1 MTMTKARKVSDRVPI
16 RKLEPGK
23 RLRAMRELIGLTQG
37 DFAEIVGIPRYRLTK
52 LENLITQISIKDIEA
67 VTDVFPDFLSWL
79 AVEGDITLADL
90 KESQSKLCKAI
101 AARIEAGLIPE
112 GYFLEE
118 KIK

>member
-1 MTMTKARKVSDRVPI
+1 
-16 RKLEPGK
+16 
-23 RLRAMRELIGLTQG
+23 MRELIGLTQD
-37 DFAEIVGIPRYRLTK
+37 DFAEIVNIPRYRLASIET
-52 LENLITQISIKDIEA
+52 LRTQLSLKDIETI
-67 VTDVFPDFLSWL
+67 TDVFPDFLSWL

-90 KESQSKLCKAI
+90 KESQSKMCKAI